1 LETSQEQETTVN
13 PQEIRALAAQ
23 QREHFALDQAFYR
36 DPDIYRRDIEEIF
49 LMSWLYAGHQSE
61 IPGVGDWFLFEFD
74 EESVIIV
81 RNKDD
86 EINAL
91 LNVCRHRGSRVCV
104 ESSGCSK
111 RLTCRYHGWTYDL
124 EGQLKAAA
132 QMGENFDKSG
142 IGLKKIHVELLDGM
156 IYVNFAEDP
165 APFSLIRD
173 GLAECLEPYDLEN
186 TKVAHRASYPITSNW
201 KLALENYTECYH
213 CAPAHPEYSKG
224 HSLAHPDSKTE
235 HLWREVMARAG
246 ACGLSDKTVNQF
258 YLEAPEF
265 GADYAFDR
273 YPLIRNHLTGSKD
286 GQPLAPLLGTIR
298 EYDGGATDL
307 QVGPITFALMYC
319 DHVVIYRFTPLTID
333 TADCDITWLVRADA
347 EEGRDY
353 DKEELIWLWDVTT
366 HADKRIIEHNQQ
378 GVNSRYYVPGPLSEM
393 EEYTWK
399 FISWY
404 LKLMQKETTEGKS

>member
-1 LETSQEQETTVN
+1 MN
-13 PQEIRALAAQ
+13 PQEIKSLADK
-23 QREHFALDQAFYR
+23 QRERFALDQAFYR

-49 LMSWLYAGHQSE
+49 LKSWLYAGHQSE
-61 IPGVGDWFLFEFD
+61 IPNVGDWFLFEFD

-81 RNKDD
+81 RSRED

-91 LNVCRHRGSRVCV
+91 LNVCRHRGSRVCI

-132 QMGENFDKSG
+132 HMGEGFDKSG
-142 IGLKKIHVELLDGM
+142 IGLRKLHAELLDGM
-156 IYVNFAEDP
+156 IFVNFAEDP
-165 APFSLIRD
+165 APFSLVRD
-173 GLAECLEPYDLEN
+173 GLAECLQPYDLKN

-224 HSLAHPDSKTE
+224 HSLAHPDAKTE
-235 HLWREVMARAG
+235 HRWREVMARAG

-258 YLEAPEF
+258 YLEAPQF

-286 GQPLAPLLGTIR
+286 GQPLAPLLGTIK

-333 TADCDITWLVRADA
+333 TADCDITWLVRSDA

-353 DKEELIWLWDVTT
+353 DKDNLIWLWDVTT

-393 EEYTWK
+393 EDYTWK

-404 LKLMQKETTEGKS
+404 LDTLRTGVEKTS

>member
-49 LMSWLYAGHQSE
+49 LKSWLYAGHQSE

-258 YLEAPEF
+258 YLESPEF

-347 EEGRDY
+347 VEGRDY

-404 LKLMQKETTEGKS
+404 LKLMQKETAEGKS